1 MTHRS
6 PERWLEIGERVFVR
20 RYELF
25 DQTIGVV
32 IGTEG
37 TVVID
42 TRTSHRRA
50 DELIND
56 LQSLT
61 RLPTRFVVNTHMHY
75 DHTFGNARFRPAP
88 IWGHVRCAER
98 MREEGEARRERV
110 KRQAPELAEE
120 LSEVEIVPPDRT
132 LEESAL
138 LDLGD
143 RQVELRYLGRGHTDN
158 DIVVL
163 VPDASVLFAGD
174 LLENGAPPSFS
185 DAFPIDWAT
194 TGARLIELVDG
205 VVAPGHGEVADRR
218 FAARQVTELAELAD
232 LSRAVVDHRLDID
245 EAVRRSP
252 FPPATTQLALERA
265 RQEIGASTHQVE

>member
-6 PERWLEIGERVFVR
+6 TPRWQEIAERVFVR

-50 DELIND
+50 DELIGD
-56 LQSLT
+56 LHALT
-61 RLPTRFVVNTHMHY
+61 RLPIRFVVNTHMHY

-110 KRQAPELAEE
+110 IRQAPELAAE
-120 LSEVEIVPPDRT
+120 LREVEIVPPDRT

-158 DIVVL
+158 DIVAL

-185 DAFPIDWAT
+185 DAFPMDWAS
-194 TGARLIELVDG
+194 TGARLLELVDG
-205 VVAPGHGEVADRR
+205 VVAPGHGEVADHG
-218 FAARQVTELAELAD
+218 FAARQVAELAD
-232 LSRAVVDHRLDID
+232 LAELSRAVVDQRLDPD

-252 FPPATTQLALERA
+252 FPAATTQLALERA
-265 RQEIGASTHQVE
+265 RQEMAASAHQVE

>member
-6 PERWLEIGERVFVR
+6 PARWQEIGERIFVR

-25 DQTIGVV
+25 DQTIGLV
-32 IGTEG
+32 IGAEG

-50 DELIND
+50 DELIDD
-56 LQSLT
+56 LHALT
-61 RLPTRFVVNTHMHY
+61 RLPIRFVVNTHMHY

-88 IWGHVRCAER
+88 IWGHTRCAER
-98 MREEGEARRERV
+98 LREEGEARRERV
-110 KRQAPELAEE
+110 MLQAPELAEE
-120 LSEVEIVPPDRT
+120 LRDVEIVPPDRT

-143 RQVELRYLGRGHTDN
+143 RQIELHYLGRGHTDN

-194 TGARLIELVDG
+194 TGARLLELVDG
-205 VVAPGHGEVADRR
+205 VVAPGHGDVADRG
-218 FAARQVTELAELAD
+218 FAARQVSELAELAD
-232 LSRAVVDHRLDID
+232 LSRAVVDHRLDPG

-252 FPPATTQLALERA
+252 FPAATTQLALERA
-265 RQEIGASTHQVE
+265 RQEVGASTHQVE

>member
-6 PERWLEIGERVFVR
+6 AARWQEIGERIFVR

-50 DELIND
+50 DELIGD
-56 LQSLT
+56 MRALT
-61 RLPTRFVVNTHMHY
+61 RVPVRFVVNTHMHY

-110 KRQAPELAEE
+110 IRQSPELAEE
-120 LSEVEIVPPDRT
+120 LREVEIVPPDRT

-158 DIVVL
+158 DIVAL

-174 LLENGAPPSFS
+174 LLENGAPPSFG
-185 DAFPIDWAT
+185 DAFPMHWAT
-194 TGARLIELVDG
+194 TGARLLELVDG

-218 FAARQVTELAELAD
+218 FAARQVTELADLAELC
-232 LSRAVVDHRLDID
+232 RAVVDQRLGPDD
-245 EAVRRSP
+245 AVRRSP
-252 FPPATTQLALERA
+252 FPAATTQLALERA
-265 RQEIGASTHQVE
+265 RQELAPSTHQVE

>member
-6 PERWLEIGERVFVR
+6 PARWEEIGERIFVR

-50 DELIND
+50 DELIDD
-56 LQSLT
+56 LHALT
-61 RLPTRFVVNTHMHY
+61 RLPIRFVVNTHMHY
-75 DHTFGNARFRPAP
+75 DHTFGNARFRPAA
-88 IWGHVRCAER
+88 IWGHTRCAER
-98 MREEGEARRERV
+98 LREEGEARRQRV
-110 KRQAPELAEE
+110 MRQAPELAEE
-120 LSEVEIVPPDRT
+120 LRDVEIVPPDRT
-132 LEESAL
+132 LDESAL

-194 TGARLIELVDG
+194 TGARLLELVDG
-205 VVAPGHGEVADRR
+205 VVAPGHGEVADGR
-218 FAARQVTELAELAD
+218 FAARQVTELADLAD
-232 LSRAVVDHRLDID
+232 LSRGVVDHRLDID

-252 FPPATTQLALERA
+252 FPAATTQLALERA

>member
-50 DELIND
+50 DELIGD
-56 LQSLT
+56 LHALT
-61 RLPTRFVVNTHMHY
+61 RLPIRFVVNTHMHY

-88 IWGHVRCAER
+88 MWGHVRCAER
-98 MREEGEARRERV
+98 MREEGETRRERV
-110 KRQAPELAEE
+110 MRQAPELAEE
-120 LSEVEIVPPDRT
+120 LREVEIVPPDRT

-158 DIVVL
+158 DIVAL

-185 DAFPIDWAT
+185 DAFPMDWAS
-194 TGARLIELVDG
+194 TGARLLELVDG
-205 VVAPGHGEVADRR
+205 AVAPGHGEVADRR
-218 FAARQVTELAELAD
+218 FAARQVAELAD
-232 LSRAVVDHRLDID
+232 LAELSRAVVDQRLDPD
-245 EAVRRSP
+245 EAVRCSP
-252 FPPATTQLALERA
+252 FPAATTQLALERA
-265 RQEIGASTHQVE
+265 RQEIRASTRQVE

>member
-6 PERWLEIGERVFVR
+6 PAGWQEIGERIFVR

-50 DELIND
+50 DELIDD
-56 LQSLT
+56 LQALS
-61 RLPTRFVVNTHMHY
+61 RLPIRFVVNTHMHY
-75 DHTFGNARFRPAP
+75 DHVFGNARFRPVP
-88 IWGHVRCAER
+88 IWGHARCAER
-98 MREEGEARRERV
+98 LREEGEARRQRV
-110 KRQAPELAEE
+110 MLQAPELAEE
-120 LSEVEIVPPDRT
+120 LRDVEIVPPDRT

-194 TGARLIELVDG
+194 TGARLLELVDG
-205 VVAPGHGEVADRR
+205 VVAPGHGDVADRG
-218 FAARQVTELAELAD
+218 FAARQVSELAELAD
-232 LSRAVVDHRLDID
+232 LSRAVVDHRLDPA

-252 FPPATTQLALERA
+252 FPAATTELGLERA

>member
-6 PERWLEIGERVFVR
+6 TARWQEIGERVFVR

-32 IGTEG
+32 IGTDG

-50 DELIND
+50 DELIGD
-56 LQSLT
+56 LRALT
-61 RLPTRFVVNTHMHY
+61 RLPIRFVVNTHMHY

-98 MREEGEARRERV
+98 MREEGEARRQRV
-110 KRQAPELAEE
+110 MRQAPELAEE
-120 LSEVEIVPPDRT
+120 LREVEIVPPDRT

-138 LDLGD
+138 IDLGD

-158 DIVVL
+158 DIVAL
-163 VPDASVLFAGD
+163 VPDG
-174 LLENGAPPSFS
+174 
-185 DAFPIDWAT
+185 
-194 TGARLIELVDG
+194 
-205 VVAPGHGEVADRR
+205 
-218 FAARQVTELAELAD
+218 
-232 LSRAVVDHRLDID
+232 
-245 EAVRRSP
+245 
-252 FPPATTQLALERA
+252 
-265 RQEIGASTHQVE
+265 